1 MIIMILMMMIV
12 IIVII
17 IVIMIMMIK
26 TIIIAVVTM
35 NTPFQPRDFS
45 TESTTVLKICHLS
58 KKANL
63 DASAFLGDSFQ

>member
-1 MIIMILMMMIV
+1 
-12 IIVII
+12 
-17 IVIMIMMIK
+17 MIK
-26 TIIIAVVTM
+26 TIIIAVVTI